1 MRDKVAKIHKPNDTS
16 LPYFAYDAF
25 KPKQVAFPV
34 IKYFVDKVEPFE
46 FKRYALK
53 HRNGLPM
60 AVEDYC
66 DASLKGYLIY
76 FNDNTVSVYNKSK
89 EEDED
94 WGAYDFICKTKP
106 KSLFKWRN
114 ERIEDKDFNIILGK
128 NRNYGV
134 YYSEDDGI
142 YDGARDSD
150 FFEVIYFIQDNL
162 RSMIIDYED
171 MKTLYNLQM
180 NYMLLWSAIDKYL
193 ALCNG
198 GWFQHKN
205 VVEWSKSDEFKEIFE
220 KSNLNRYHEVHSSNG
235 ASTYKLNP
243 HNSKTSAEYYYQL
256 RCNIVHSG
264 KKHPTDIAFLES
276 SLNELLHIFK
286 EVLEISFDP
295 VRYDEYDLGEW

>member
-1 MRDKVAKIHKPNDTS
+1 MAKIHRPNDTS

-34 IKYFVDKVEPFE
+34 IKHFVDRVEPFYFE
-46 FKRYALK
+46 RYALK

-66 DASLKGYLIY
+66 DVPIKGYLIY
-76 FNDNTVSVYNKSK
+76 FNDNTVSVYNKSI
-89 EEDED
+89 EEYEE

-106 KSLFKWRN
+106 KSLFKWRD
-114 ERIEDKDFNIILGK
+114 EHIEGKDFNMILGK
-128 NRNYGV
+128 DRNHGV

-142 YDGARDSD
+142 YDGVRDSD
-150 FFEVIYFIQDNL
+150 FFEVIRFIEDNMD
-162 RSMIIDYED
+162 SMELQYDE
-171 MKTLYNLQM
+171 MKSLYALQM

-205 VVEWSKSDEFKEIFE
+205 VIEWSKSDEFKESF
-220 KSNLNRYHEVHSSNG
+220 KKHNPDRSHEVHSSNG
-235 ASTYKLNP
+235 ASSFRLNP
-243 HNSKTSAEYYYQL
+243 GNCKTSAEYYYQL

-264 KKHPTDIAFLES
+264 KKHATDSAFLEM
-276 SLNELLHIFK
+276 SLNELLDIFK
-286 EVLEISFDP
+286 EVLLISFDP
-295 VRYDEYDLGEW
+295 IRYGEFDLEEW